1 MNERRDDE
9 LRLSRRRFLARGG
22 TLGALAS
29 VGGFSMLAAACG
41 DDDDS
46 GTASG
51 TTSPATDSTT
61 GGSSA
66 SGEPIRIGILLPT
79 EGPYAPIGGMQT
91 KGIELALGGEIAGRP
106 VEFVSIEEPIFS
118 PQDTIQRI
126 QGAVSGDKIHAL
138 LGIVSGASA
147 LAARDTVHDAKLP
160 LVVTNA
166 VTRAITGS
174 RKSPYLF
181 RASTTGYQA
190 GINFAPWLYENMGK
204 TMVTAAPDY
213 ASGHELVDY
222 PKRFFEKA
230 GGKVEKQWWP
240 ALGSSDYGAVLTEM
254 GSADADLAYCFF
266 AGAEAVRFVTQFDEF
281 ELHDKLKLT
290 GLTLV
295 DDLTLEAQQE
305 SAEGIVL
312 LGGWHRRL
320 ENPENVQFMEDFET
334 EFGELPNS
342 YAATGYTGGIALRTA
357 IEELGGDIE
366 NVDALVAALEEVSFT
381 TPSGSSFTFDP
392 ETHNAIS
399 DQTVQRVERLDSG
412 DLGFVEIDKLGE
424 AVDPGDDVE
433 P

>member
-9 LRLSRRRFLARGG
+9 SRLSRRQFLSRGG
-22 TLGALAS
+22 ALGALAS
-29 VGGFSMLAAACG
+29 VGGFSMLAACG
-41 DDDDS
+41 DDDS
-46 GTASG
+46 GSAGGS
-51 TTSPATDSTT
+51 SSSTT
-61 GGSSA
+61 GSTEGGAPA

-147 LAARDTVHDAKLP
+147 LAARDTVHDSKLP

-190 GINFAPWLYENMGK
+190 GINFAPWLYDNVGK
-204 TMVTAAPDY
+204 SMVTAAPDY

-230 GGKVEKQWWP
+230 GGKVEMQWWP

-254 GSADADLAYCFF
+254 AAADADLAYCFF
-266 AGAEAVRFVTQFDEF
+266 AGAEAVRFVTQFDEY

-295 DDLTLEAQQE
+295 DDLTLEAQQDT
-305 SAEGIVL
+305 AEGIVL
-312 LGGWHRRL
+312 LGGWHRLL
-320 ENPENVQFMEDFET
+320 ENPENVQFMEDFEA

-342 YAATGYTGGIALRTA
+342 YASTGFTGATALRMA
-357 IEELGGDIE
+357 IEEIGGEVED
-366 NVDALVAALEEVSFT
+366 VDALVAALENVAFT
-381 TPSGSSFTFDP
+381 TPSGSDFAFDP
-392 ETHNAIS
+392 KTHNAIS
-399 DQTVQRVERLDSG
+399 EQTVQRVERLDSG
-412 DLGFVEIDKLGE
+412 ELGFVEIDKLGE